1 MAVVTDLS
9 ALPVRI
15 VELAWSTRGAGSRPW
30 CAKPR
35 GDRLPR
41 SRRSSASTG
50 RRPSARRSSWST
62 MPRPPRT
69 SRRRRFSPPSATSI
83 ASIAAGRSPRGCT
96 ASSSIGPSTTP
107 APEPCAPRPTSIQRS
122 QHRQL
127 RREAGLEETAARD
140 RDVELSDDVIT
151 ALADLTPEHRSV
163 IVLRHLLGYTPGE
176 IAELLGLPR
185 GTVNSRLRRGLDT
198 LRERLPS

>member
-1 MAVVTDLS
+1 MVHSGRREQALVREAQGGSAAAFEALFRLYWSQTFRAAFLVVHDAAAAEDIAQEAFLA
-9 ALPVRI
+9 ALRSLDRFDRNRPFGAWLHRI
-15 VELAWSTRGAGSRPW
+15 VVNRAIDWA
-30 CAKPR
+30 
-35 GDRLPR
+35 R
-41 SRRSSASTG
+41 S
-50 RRPSARRSSWST
+50 
-62 MPRPPRT
+62 
-69 SRRRRFSPPSATSI
+69 
-83 ASIAAGRSPRGCT
+83 
-96 ASSSIGPSTTP
+96 
-107 APEPCAPRPTSIQRS
+107 
-122 QHRQL
+122 RQL